1 MMLAPRCTKLRPAA
15 AAAVAAPTD
24 TTPAIAAARVRV
36 VTTTTIAIIPATRA
50 QDMGPMLLVVAAAGE
65 EIAISRSPFVTY
77 LRARRFT
84 NFLVN
89 ENKKAVCFLF
99 DFEVMPFGCCFWLTF
114 ILLFKLCCN
123 PDAHD
128 TFVFA
133 SAAAELTTHK
143 QRHRYA
149 NIDNIIII

>member
-50 QDMGPMLLVVAAAGE
+50 QDMGPMLLVVAAGE
-65 EIAISRSPFVTY
+65 EIAIRRSPFVTY